1 MRYFYFYYEAC
12 LLARYNSQLTSEI
25 MRMFRQNN
33 VKKRGKTSIAY
44 LDWDSNL
51 RSQCSSDKYP
61 LLRLFLMLF
70 KAGYRLFHLKRNP
83 NYRLLRAEILE
94 IYLVRPEDRL
104 ARPSPSSNL

>member
-25 MRMFRQNN
+25 MRIFRQNN
-33 VKKRGKTSIAY
+33 VAY
-44 LDWDSNL
+44 LDWDSNP

-61 LLRLFLMLF
+61 LLRLFLMPF
-70 KAGYRLFHLKRNP
+70 KVGCRLFHLKRHP

-94 IYLVRPEDRL
+94 IYLARPEDRL